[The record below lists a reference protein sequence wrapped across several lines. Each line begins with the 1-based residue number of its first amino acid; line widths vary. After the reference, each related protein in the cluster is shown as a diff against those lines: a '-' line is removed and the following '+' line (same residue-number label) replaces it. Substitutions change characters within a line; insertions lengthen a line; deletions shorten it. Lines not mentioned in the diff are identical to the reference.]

1 MVANLIEMNFVTLF
15 DQSYMPQGLVLIES
29 LKRHNPKVNVWVI
42 AIDDETNDLLSRI
55 NYRNV
60 EIVRARDI
68 ASRNLKD
75 VSNQRSLSEY
85 CWTVKPFAVSEV
97 FRRNASLESLVYIDA
112 NMYLMRSFTEAW
124 MEFQDTL
131 VKAIIV
137 RHAFAPEYDQ
147 TEISGEYCSS
157 LIFFNREA
165 LHSILPDWEES
176 CLNWCG
182 DTPSMNR
189 FGDQKYLESWSNKF
203 QGEVR
208 TYLGE
213 KHFGAPWNV
222 SKRNVDELIAFK
234 FQSLRIL
241 DDEKILLS
249 ESYNLSQSAIREL
262 YQPYCLSVL
271 EKIQVIK
278 SHGGSWS
285 SRQSTEDRRR
295 VRAFAI
301 ALAKGRLGSNSPYIF
316 DSSRIS
322 RLRSQ

>member
-1 MVANLIEMNFVTLF
+1 MEMNFVTLF

-42 AIDDETNDLLSRI
+42 AIDEETYYLLSRI

-60 EIVRARDI
+60 KIIRARDI
-68 ASRNLKD
+68 SPRILKNI
-75 VSNQRSLSEY
+75 SNQRSLSEY

-97 FRRNASLESLVYIDA
+97 FRKNNSLKSLVYLDA
-112 NMYLMRSFTEAW
+112 NMYLIKSFIEAW

-131 VKAIIV
+131 VKAMIV

-157 LIFFNREA
+157 LIFFNRQS
-165 LHSILPDWEES
+165 LNSILPDWEES
-176 CLNWCG
+176 CLKWCG

-189 FGDQKYLESWSNKF
+189 FADQKYLESWPNKF

-208 TYLGE
+208 TFRGE
-213 KHFGAPWNV
+213 KRFGAPWNV
-222 SKRNVDELIAFK
+222 SERNIDELIAFK

-249 ESYNLSQSAIREL
+249 ESYNLSESAIREL
-262 YQPYCLSVL
+262 YQPYCLSVF

-278 SHGGSWS
+278 GLGGSWFS
-285 SRQSTEDRRR
+285 KQSTEDRRR

-301 ALAKGRLGSNSPYIF
+301 ALAKGRFGSDSPYII
-316 DSSRIS
+316 DSSRSS
-322 RLRSQ
+322 RSRS